1 MMIILLISILL
12 ELPSIINTINSPEL
26 VNYKQNQQ
34 VILSESNIKKTEV
47 LLQNKQAAILQ
58 TRNNTQCDA
67 IKYNLPP

>member
-34 VILSESNIKKTEV
+34 VILSESNIKK
-47 LLQNKQAAILQ
+47 KQRSYSKTSKQLYCKQEITHNVMQ
-58 TRNNTQCDA
+58 
-67 IKYNLPP
+67 